1 LGRDLLIAK
10 VCFLAAFAV
19 GLGLAVYSMLHGV
32 ERSKGDVER
41 RPSPFFNTPAAG
53 ALAIV
58 FGAVGYLLVT
68 RSTLGIGSTF
78 LIAITSAA
86 AATTAAIILL
96 SRWALPYSGKRD
108 DDERIQGLLA
118 RVTRAISPSKPG
130 EIVFQADG
138 VNHTLAAESIQEL
151 EIPRDAEVVIDTV
164 RDGVAR
170 VELWSTVEQRL

>member
-1 LGRDLLIAK
+1 MILK
-10 VCFLAAFAV
+10 VCFLVAFVA

-32 ERSKGDVER
+32 ERSRGAVER
-41 RPSPFFNTPAAG
+41 RPSAFFNAPAAS
-53 ALAIV
+53 AFAIV

-68 RSTLGIGSTF
+68 RSTLGIGTTF
-78 LIAITSAA
+78 LIAIASASAA
-86 AATTAAIILL
+86 TAGAITLL
-96 SRWALPYSGKRD
+96 ARWALPYSGNRD
-108 DDERIQGLLA
+108 DDEKIQGLLA

-138 VNHTLAAESIQEL
+138 VNHILIAESDQEL

>member
-1 LGRDLLIAK
+1 LIAK
-10 VCFLAAFAV
+10 LCFLAAFVA

-32 ERSKGDVER
+32 ERSRGAVER
-41 RPSPFFNTPAAG
+41 RPSPFFNTPAAA

-68 RSTLGIGSTF
+68 RSTLGNGNVF
-78 LIAITSAA
+78 LIAIGSAA
-86 AATTAAIILL
+86 AATTGAIILL
-96 SRWALPYSGKRD
+96 SRWALPYSGNRD
-108 DDERIQGLLA
+108 DDETIQGMLA
-118 RVTRAISPSKPG
+118 RVTRTISPSNPG

-138 VNHTLAAESIQEL
+138 VDHTLVAESIQEL
-151 EIPRDAEVVIDTV
+151 EIPRDAEVVIDSI